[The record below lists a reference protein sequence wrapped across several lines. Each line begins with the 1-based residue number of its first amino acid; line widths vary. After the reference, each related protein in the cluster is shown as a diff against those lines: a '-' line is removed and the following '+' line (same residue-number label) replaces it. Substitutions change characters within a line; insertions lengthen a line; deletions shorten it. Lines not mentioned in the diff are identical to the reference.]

1 MNYEYYFGIVGLF
14 FITLSLVVSP
24 AISNF
29 AYAQS
34 NVVQDNRPNILLIIG
49 DDFGFSDI
57 GYFGSEISTP
67 NLDILAKEG
76 KILTNYHTNPAC
88 SPARLALLTGVDNHI
103 GGIGSMSEKLVS
115 NQVGKPGYEGY
126 INDKVVT
133 VQEILRDSGYHT
145 LMTGKWH
152 LSGTQVVNGTT
163 PYDRG
168 FEEVFTLVSSGG
180 QHFNSHPYYAEGHP
194 VFMHNDKVVE
204 RDNTTYSNDL
214 YANTTI
220 DQIKKFHGDGKPL
233 FMYLAFQV
241 AHSPFQAP
249 QEFISKY
256 EQTYEVGYDKIR
268 EQRFEKQ
275 KQLGIWPAD
284 MKLPQRIPIGET
296 WESLMAEEQAY
307 RAKVLAVHAAMIDN
321 MDSNIGKVINYL
333 KEIGEYDNTI
343 IIFAS
348 DNAGS
353 EPVDMNIF
361 AGQAATKEETQKFL
375 AGFNNSIPNIGNANS
390 LVNYGLWG
398 SIPSVSPL
406 SYFKLS
412 QGEGG
417 IRSPFIIKLPNSE
430 AKASPDILKAYVN
443 VRDITPTLLEYTG
456 EQYPTTFEGREVHP
470 VMGKSFKPLL
480 EGKVD
485 VVYQDDEAV
494 SQELF
499 NSSSVFMGD
508 WKAVK
513 NIPPVSDGKWHLF
526 NMTTDI
532 GENND
537 LSSQH
542 PEILQR
548 MTQAYDKYAEDVGV
562 VVPSE
567 SLVPSGGSE
576 TILSV
581 D

>member
-1 MNYEYYFGIVGLF
+1 MNFRSNLGLVGIL
-14 FITLSLVVSP
+14 FITSTIVIGSLTLNL
-24 AISNF
+24 IN
-29 AYAQS
+29 AQ
-34 NVVQDNRPNILLIIG
+34 QDNRPNILLIIG

-57 GYFGSEISTP
+57 GSFGSEVSTP
-67 NLDILAKEG
+67 NLDSLAKEG

-126 INDKVVT
+126 INDRVVT
-133 VQEILRDSGYHT
+133 IQELLKDSGYNT
-145 LMTGKWH
+145 LMAGKWH
-152 LSGTQVVNGTT
+152 LSGTKIVNGTT

-168 FEEVFTLVSSGG
+168 FEDVLTLVSSGG
-180 QHFNSHPYYAEGHP
+180 QHFNSDPYYAEGHP
-194 VFMHNDKVVE
+194 VFMHNDKVVQ
-204 RDNTTYSNDL
+204 RDNITYSNDL
-214 YANTTI
+214 YTKFTI
-220 DQIKKFHGDGKPL
+220 DQIKKFHDDGKPL

-249 QEFISKY
+249 QEFIKKY
-256 EQTYEVGYDKIR
+256 EEKYNVGYDKIR
-268 EQRFEKQ
+268 EDRFEKQ
-275 KQLGIWPAD
+275 KQLGIWPAE
-284 MKLPQRIPIGET
+284 MKLPQRIPAGPT
-296 WESLMAEEQAY
+296 WDSLSSDEKAY

-321 MDSNIGKVINYL
+321 MDLNIGKVITYL
-333 KEIGEYDNTI
+333 KDIGEYENTI

-361 AGQAATKEETQKFL
+361 AGQAATKEQTQKFL
-375 AGFNNSIPNIGNANS
+375 AGFNNSIPNVGNSNS
-390 LVNYGLWG
+390 LVNYGAWG
-398 SIPSVSPL
+398 STSSVSPL

-430 AKASPDILKAYVN
+430 TKSAPEIVNAYVN

-456 EQYPTTFEGREVHP
+456 VKYPSTYNGREVHSP
-470 VMGKSFKPLL
+470 MGKSLKPLL
-480 EGKVD
+480 EGTVD
-485 VVYQDDEAV
+485 RVYSDDDAV

-499 NSSSVFMGD
+499 NSTSVFMGD
-508 WKAVK
+508 WKALK

-526 NMTTDI
+526 NITSDV

-537 LSSQH
+537 LSTQY
-542 PEILQR
+542 PEVLLK
-548 MTQAYDKYAEDVGV
+548 MTQAYDKYADEVGV

-567 SLVPSGGSE
+567 PLIP
-576 TILSV
+576 TDTPNAALAV

>member
-1 MNYEYYFGIVGLF
+1 MNFRYYLGLVGIF
-14 FITLSLVVSP
+14 FITSMIVTSSLTL
-24 AISNF
+24 NLT
-29 AYAQS
+29 YAQ
-34 NVVQDNRPNILLIIG
+34 QDNRPNILLIIG

-57 GYFGSEISTP
+57 GTFGSEVSTP
-67 NLDILAKEG
+67 NLDTLAKEG

-115 NQVGKPGYEGY
+115 NQVSKPGYEGY
-126 INDKVVT
+126 INDRVVT
-133 VQEILRDSGYHT
+133 IQELLKDSGYHT
-145 LMTGKWH
+145 LMAGKWH
-152 LSGTQVVNGTT
+152 LSGTKIVNGTT

-168 FEEVFTLVSSGG
+168 FENVLTLVSSGG
-180 QHFNSHPYYAEGHP
+180 QHFNSDPYYAEGHP
-194 VFMHNDKVVE
+194 VFMHNDKVVQ

-214 YANTTI
+214 YTNFTI

-249 QEFISKY
+249 QEFIKKY
-256 EQTYEVGYDKIR
+256 EEMYNVGYDEIR
-268 EQRFEKQ
+268 EDRFEKQ
-275 KQLGIWPAD
+275 KQLGIWPAE
-284 MKLPQRIPIGET
+284 MKLPQRIPPGQT
-296 WESLMAEEQAY
+296 WENLSSDEKAY
-307 RAKVLAVHAAMIDN
+307 RSKVLAVHAAMIDN
-321 MDSNIGKVINYL
+321 MDVNIGKVITYL
-333 KEIGEYDNTI
+333 KDIGEYDNTI

-361 AGQAATKEETQKFL
+361 AGQAATKEQTQKFL
-375 AGFNNSIPNIGNANS
+375 ARFNNSIPNVGNSNS
-390 LVNYGLWG
+390 LVNYGAWG
-398 SIPSVSPL
+398 SISSVSPL

-430 AKASPDILKAYVN
+430 TKSSPEIVSAYVN
-443 VRDITPTLLEYTG
+443 VRDITPTLLDYTG
-456 EQYPTTFEGREVHP
+456 VQYPSTFNGKQVHS
-470 VMGKSFKPLL
+470 VMGKSLKPLF
-480 EGKVD
+480 EGTVD
-485 VVYQDDEAV
+485 RVYGADEAV

-499 NSSSVFMGD
+499 NSTSVFMGD
-508 WKAVK
+508 WKAVS
-513 NIPPVSDGKWHLF
+513 NILPVSDGKWHLF
-526 NMTTDI
+526 KITSDV

-537 LSSQH
+537 LSTQY
-542 PEILQR
+542 PEVLER
-548 MTQAYDKYAEDVGV
+548 MTQAYDQYAKDVGV

-567 SLVPSGGSE
+567 SLIPSGTANTG
-576 TILSV
+576 LAV

>member
-1 MNYEYYFGIVGLF
+1 MNFRSNLGLVGIS
-14 FITLSLVVSP
+14 FITSTIVIGSLTLNL
-24 AISNF
+24 IN
-29 AYAQS
+29 AQ
-34 NVVQDNRPNILLIIG
+34 QDNRPNILLIIG

-57 GYFGSEISTP
+57 GSFGSEVSTP
-67 NLDILAKEG
+67 NLDSLAKEG

-126 INDKVVT
+126 INDRVVT
-133 VQEILRDSGYHT
+133 IQELLKDSGYHT
-145 LMTGKWH
+145 LMAGKWH
-152 LSGTQVVNGTT
+152 LSGAKVVNGTT

-168 FEEVFTLVSSGG
+168 FEDVLTLVSSGG
-180 QHFNSHPYYAEGHP
+180 QHFNSDPYYAEGHP
-194 VFMHNDKVVE
+194 VFMHNDKVVQ
-204 RDNTTYSNDL
+204 RDNITYSNDL
-214 YANTTI
+214 YTKFTI
-220 DQIKKFHGDGKPL
+220 DQIKKFHDDGKPL

-249 QEFISKY
+249 QEFIKKY
-256 EQTYEVGYDKIR
+256 EEKYNVGYDKIR
-268 EQRFEKQ
+268 EDRFEKQ
-275 KQLGIWPAD
+275 KQLGIWPAE
-284 MKLPQRIPIGET
+284 MKLPQRIPAGPT
-296 WESLMAEEQAY
+296 WDSLTSDEKAY

-321 MDSNIGKVINYL
+321 MDLNIGKVITYL
-333 KEIGEYDNTI
+333 KDIGEYENTI

-361 AGQAATKEETQKFL
+361 AGQAATKEQTQKFL
-375 AGFNNSIPNIGNANS
+375 AGFNNSIPNVGNSNS
-390 LVNYGLWG
+390 LVNYGAWG
-398 SIPSVSPL
+398 STSSVSPL

-430 AKASPDILKAYVN
+430 TKSAPEIVNAYVN

-456 EQYPTTFEGREVHP
+456 VKYPSTYNGREVHSP
-470 VMGKSFKPLL
+470 MGKSLKPLL
-480 EGKVD
+480 EGTIDKV
-485 VVYQDDEAV
+485 YSDDDTV

-499 NSSSVFMGD
+499 NSTSVFMGN
-508 WKAVK
+508 WKAMK

-526 NMTTDI
+526 NITSDV

-537 LSSQH
+537 LSTQY
-542 PEILQR
+542 PEVLQK
-548 MTQAYDKYAEDVGV
+548 MTQAYDKYANDVGV
-562 VVPSE
+562 VMPSE
-567 SLVPSGGSE
+567 PLIPSD
-576 TILSV
+576 TPNAALAV

>member
-1 MNYEYYFGIVGLF
+1 MNFRSYIGLVGIF
-14 FITLSLVVSP
+14 FITSTIVTGSLPLNST
-24 AISNF
+24 I
-29 AYAQS
+29 AQ
-34 NVVQDNRPNILLIIG
+34 QDTRPNILLIIG

-57 GYFGSEISTP
+57 GSFGSEVSTP
-67 NLDILAKEG
+67 YLDTLANEG

-126 INDKVVT
+126 INDRVVT
-133 VQEILRDSGYHT
+133 IQELLKDSGYHT
-145 LMTGKWH
+145 LMAGKWH
-152 LSGTQVVNGTT
+152 LSGTDIVNGTT

-168 FEEVFTLVSSGG
+168 FEDVYTLVSSGG
-180 QHFNSHPYYAEGHP
+180 QHYNSDPYYAGGHP
-194 VFMHNDKVVE
+194 VFMHNDKVVQ
-204 RDNTTYSNDL
+204 RDNNTYSNDL
-214 YANTTI
+214 FANFTI

-256 EQTYEVGYDKIR
+256 EGMYNVGYDKIR
-268 EQRFEKQ
+268 EDRFEKQ
-275 KQLGIWPAD
+275 KQLGIWPTE
-284 MKLPQRIPIGET
+284 MKLPQRIPTGPT
-296 WESLMAEEQAY
+296 WESLSPDEKTY
-307 RAKVLAVHAAMIDN
+307 RAKVLSVHAAMIDN
-321 MDSNIGKVINYL
+321 MDVNIGKVITYL
-333 KEIGEYDNTI
+333 KNIGEYDNTI

-361 AGQAATKEETQKFL
+361 AGQAATKEQTKEFM
-375 AGFNNSIPNIGNANS
+375 AGFNNSIPNVGNSNS
-390 LVNYGLWG
+390 LVNYGVWG
-398 SIPSVSPL
+398 SISAVTPL

-417 IRSPFIIKLPNSE
+417 IRSPFIIKLPNAEVKS
-430 AKASPDILKAYVN
+430 SPEIVDAYVN
-443 VRDITPTLLEYTG
+443 VRDITPTLLEYAG
-456 EQYPTTFEGREVHP
+456 VQYPSTFNGREVHSP
-470 VMGKSFKPLL
+470 MGKSLKPLL
-480 EGKVD
+480 EGSVDKV
-485 VVYQDDEAV
+485 YSDDEAV

-499 NSSSVFMGD
+499 NSTSVFMGD

-526 NMTTDI
+526 NITSDV

-537 LSSQH
+537 LSTQY
-542 PEILQR
+542 PEILQK
-548 MTQAYDKYAEDVGV
+548 MTEAYDQYAKDVGV

-567 SLVPSGGSE
+567 SLIPEGAKIPV
-576 TILSV
+576 LAV

>member
-1 MNYEYYFGIVGLF
+1 MNYKYYFVLVGLF
-14 FITLSLVVSP
+14 LTLSLVTGP
-24 AISNF
+24 TISNF

-34 NVVQDNRPNILLIIG
+34 NVVQDKRPNILLIIG

-57 GYFGSEISTP
+57 GSFGSEISTP
-67 NLDILAKEG
+67 NLDKLANEG
-76 KILTNYHTNPAC
+76 KILTNYHTNPSC

-103 GGIGSMSEKLVS
+103 GGIGAMSEKLVS

-126 INDKVVT
+126 INERVVT
-133 VQEILRDSGYHT
+133 IQELLRESGYHT
-145 LMTGKWH
+145 LMAGKWH

-180 QHFNSHPYYAEGHP
+180 QHFNSDPYYAEGHP
-194 VFMHNDKVVE
+194 VFMHNDKVVQ
-204 RDNTTYSNDL
+204 RDNKTYSNDL
-214 YANTTI
+214 YTDTTV

-233 FMYLAFQV
+233 FVYLAFQV

-249 QEFISKY
+249 QEFINKY
-256 EQTYEVGYDKIR
+256 EETYKVGYDKIR
-268 EQRFEKQ
+268 EQRFDKQ
-275 KQLGIWPAD
+275 KQLNIWPAE
-284 MKLPQRIPIGET
+284 MKLPQRIPIAET
-296 WESLMAEEQAY
+296 WESLSPDEKAY

-321 MDSNIGKVINYL
+321 MDFNIGKVIKYL
-333 KEIGEYDNTI
+333 KDIGEYDNTI

-361 AGQAATKEETQKFL
+361 AGQAATKEQTLKFL
-375 AGFNNSIPNIGNANS
+375 AGFNNSVPNVGNSNS
-390 LVNYGLWG
+390 LVNYGAWG
-398 SIPSVSPL
+398 SISSVSPL

-417 IRSPFIIKLPNSE
+417 IRSPFIIKLPNAEVKS
-430 AKASPDILKAYVN
+430 SPDILRAYVN
-443 VRDITPTLLEYTG
+443 VRDITPTLLDYTG
-456 EQYPTTFEGREVHP
+456 VQYPSTFNGKEVHS
-470 VMGKSFKPLL
+470 VMGKSLKPLL
-480 EGKVD
+480 EGTVD
-485 VVYQDDEAV
+485 RVYGADEAV

-499 NSSSVFMGD
+499 NSTSVFMGD
-508 WKAVK
+508 WKAVS

-526 NMTTDI
+526 NITSDV

-537 LSSQH
+537 LSTQY
-542 PEILQR
+542 PEVLQK
-548 MTQAYDKYAEDVGV
+548 MTQAYDQYAKAVGV

-567 SLVPSGGSE
+567 SLIPSGTPNTG
-576 TILSV
+576 LVV

>member
-1 MNYEYYFGIVGLF
+1 MNYKYYFALVGLL
-14 FITLSLVVSP
+14 TLSLVAGP
-24 AISNF
+24 TISNF

-34 NVVQDNRPNILLIIG
+34 DVVQDNRPNILLIIG

-57 GYFGSEISTP
+57 GSFGSEISTP
-67 NLDILAKEG
+67 NLDKLANEG
-76 KILTNYHTNPAC
+76 KILTNYHTNPSC

-103 GGIGSMSEKLVS
+103 GGIGAMSEKLVS

-126 INDKVVT
+126 LNERVVT
-133 VQEILRDSGYHT
+133 IQELLRESGYHT
-145 LMTGKWH
+145 LMAGKWH
-152 LSGTQVVNGTT
+152 LSGTQLVNGTT

-180 QHFNSHPYYAEGHP
+180 QHFNSDPYYAEGHP
-194 VFMHNDKVVE
+194 VFMHNDKVVQ
-204 RDNTTYSNDL
+204 RDNKTYSNDL
-214 YANTTI
+214 YTDTTL

-233 FMYLAFQV
+233 FVYLAFQV

-249 QEFISKY
+249 QEFINKY
-256 EQTYEVGYDKIR
+256 EETYKVGYDKIR
-268 EQRFEKQ
+268 EQRFDKQ
-275 KQLGIWPAD
+275 KQLNIWPAE
-284 MKLPQRIPIGET
+284 MKLPQRIPIAET
-296 WESLMAEEQAY
+296 WESLSPDEKAY

-321 MDSNIGKVINYL
+321 MDFNIGKVIKYL
-333 KEIGEYDNTI
+333 KDIGEYDNTI

-361 AGQAATKEETQKFL
+361 AGQAATKEQTQKFL
-375 AGFNNSIPNIGNANS
+375 AGFNNSVPNIGNSNS
-390 LVNYGLWG
+390 LVNYGAWG
-398 SIPSVSPL
+398 SISSVSPL

-417 IRSPFIIKLPNSE
+417 IRSPFIIKLPNAEVKS
-430 AKASPDILKAYVN
+430 SPDILRTYVN
-443 VRDITPTLLEYTG
+443 VRDITPTLLDYTG
-456 EQYPTTFEGREVHP
+456 VQYPSTFNGKEVHS
-470 VMGKSFKPLL
+470 VMGKSLKPLL
-480 EGKVD
+480 EGTVD
-485 VVYQDDEAV
+485 RVYGADEAV

-499 NSSSVFMGD
+499 NSTSVFMGD
-508 WKAVK
+508 WKAVS

-526 NMTTDI
+526 NITSDV

-537 LSSQH
+537 LSTQY
-542 PEILQR
+542 PEVLQK
-548 MTQAYDKYAEDVGV
+548 MTQAYDQYAKAVGV

-567 SLVPSGGSE
+567 SLIPSGTPNTG
-576 TILSV
+576 LVV